1 VIVVADTSGI
11 IAASDRNAD
20 EFAACRTVLQ
30 EAGTVVISPLV
41 LTEIDHLAKAR
52 FGPAA
57 RSAIIDFILE
67 QAAIER
73 ILIPAT
79 GPEVLQPA
87 RAVERQYAGLD
98 LDLADAVNVVLAARH
113 ATRDLLTLDERDF
126 RAVRPL
132 TSHRW
137 FRLLP
142 HDQ

>member
-20 EFAACRTVLQ
+20 EFASCRAVLQ

-41 LTEIDHLAKAR
+41 LTEVDHLAKAR

-67 QAAIER
+67 QAALER
-73 ILIPAT
+73 VLIPAT
-79 GPEVLQPA
+79 GPDVLQPA
-87 RAVERQYAGLD
+87 RALQRQYADLD

-126 RAVRPL
+126 RAIRPR